1 MILVDTSVWIDHL
14 RAGDDELAALLN
26 GSRVLMHPFVLGE
39 LACGNLRNRE
49 MVLRLLK
56 DLPRAAVATDEEVL
70 FFIDRHALM
79 GRGIGYVD
87 AHLLAAVTLS
97 DSARLWTRD
106 KRLRALANE
115 LALAYAKD

>member
-1 MILVDTSVWIDHL
+1 MILVDTLVWIDHL

-97 DSARLWTRD
+97 GSTRLWTRD

-115 LALAYAKD
+115 LALYLARS